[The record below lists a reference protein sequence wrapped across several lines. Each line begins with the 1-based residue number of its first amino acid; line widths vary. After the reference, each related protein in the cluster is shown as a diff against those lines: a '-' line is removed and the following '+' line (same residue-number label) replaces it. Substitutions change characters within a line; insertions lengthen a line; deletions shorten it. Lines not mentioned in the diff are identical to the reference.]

1 MLQPYDRG
9 HQGWQPAPQD
19 LTVKRFDRI
28 SRLRLRWHRLRA
40 PQVVAT
46 WNRRIGDGVDKI
58 ALHTA
63 VVSSIK
69 TKKKLMNEA
78 TKEHWLAKLAKLR
91 VDLRGNPAPHK
102 PLLLLV
108 VIELAEQGLLS
119 KGTVPLTPEL
129 AFRFCT
135 YWTIVAHRR
144 TQKPDVR
151 FPFHHMQSGGFWTA
165 LAEDGSPS
173 PHRSLTRYAALDQ
186 DFEECLGDR
195 AFREEARRVLL
206 CKYFPPDERV
216 ALCALLELPVPSD
229 DEAAGALMHKSPEEA
244 EQKGREARFR
254 LKVVSLY
261 NYTCALTGYRLMTI
275 ASGSIVDAAHIHQFS
290 DSRNNDV
297 RNGIALCK
305 NAHWLFDEGLWT
317 IADDY
322 TVRVALGHFA
332 EDSPDQRPLSDYHGQ
347 RIRLPIA
354 SSLYPDPAHLDWHR
368 REKFVGR
375 D

>member
-1 MLQPYDRG
+1 
-9 HQGWQPAPQD
+9 
-19 LTVKRFDRI
+19 
-28 SRLRLRWHRLRA
+28 
-40 PQVVAT
+40 VVAT
-46 WNRRIGDGVDKI
+46 RNRGIGEGADVL

-63 VVSSIK
+63 VVYSIRTEK
-69 TKKKLMNEA
+69 IDMNEA
-78 TKEHWLAKLAKLR
+78 TKELWLAKLSKLR

-108 VIELAEQGLLS
+108 VIELAEQGFLP

-144 TQKPDVR
+144 SQKPDVR

-165 LAEDGSPS
+165 LAGDGSPS

-216 ALCALLELPVPSD
+216 ALCALLELPVPSE
-229 DEAAGALMHKSPEEA
+229 DEAASALEHKSPEEA

-275 ASGSIVDAAHIHQFS
+275 SSGGIVDAAHIHQFS

-322 TVRVALGHFA
+322 TVKVAKGTFA
-332 EDSPDQRPLSDYHGQ
+332 EHSPDQKPLSDYQGQ
-347 RIRLPIA
+347 RLCLPRDA
-354 SSLYPDPAHLDWHR
+354 AVYPDPARLEWHR
-368 REKFVGR
+368 RKKFVGC

>member
-1 MLQPYDRG
+1 MQ
-9 HQGWQPAPQD
+9 WM
-19 LTVKRFDRI
+19 
-28 SRLRLRWHRLRA
+28 
-40 PQVVAT
+40 VAT
-46 WNRRIGDGVDKI
+46 GNRGIGESVDKT
-58 ALHTA
+58 AFHTTDA
-63 VVSSIK
+63 RSIK
-69 TKKKLMNEA
+69 SKKRLMNQA

-108 VIELAEQGLLS
+108 VIELAEQGLLP

-151 FPFHHMQSGGFWTA
+151 FPFHHMQSGGFWKA
-165 LAEDGSPS
+165 LGQDGNTSPD
-173 PHRSLTRYAALDQ
+173 RRLTRYAVLDQ
-186 DFEECLGDR
+186 DFEQCLGDR
-195 AFREEARRVLL
+195 TFREEARRVLI

-216 ALCALLELPVPSD
+216 ALCSLLDLPVPNE
-229 DEAAGALMHKSPEEA
+229 DEVASASLHRSPEEA
-244 EQKGREARFR
+244 EQRGREARFR

-275 ASGSIVDAAHIHQFS
+275 SSGSIVDAAHIHQFS
-290 DSRNNDV
+290 DSQNNDV

-305 NAHWLFDEGLWT
+305 NAHWLFDEGPWT

-322 TVRVALGHFA
+322 TVNVAVGHFA
-332 EDSPDQRPLSDYHGQ
+332 EDSPEQKPLVDYHGKN
-347 RIRLPIA
+347 IRLP
-354 SSLYPDPAHLDWHR
+354 SDSLFYPDPAYLDWHR
-368 REKFVGR
+368 KRRFLGR
-375 D
+375 DY

>member
-1 MLQPYDRG
+1 
-9 HQGWQPAPQD
+9 
-19 LTVKRFDRI
+19 
-28 SRLRLRWHRLRA
+28 
-40 PQVVAT
+40 VVAT
-46 WNRRIGDGVDKI
+46 RNRGNGESVDRMVLDTTD
-58 ALHTA
+58 A
-63 VVSSIK
+63 SSIK
-69 TKKKLMNEA
+69 TKKKPVNEA

-108 VIELAEQGLLS
+108 VIEMAEQGLLS

-144 TQKPDVR
+144 TQKPDAR

-173 PHRSLTRYAALDQ
+173 PHRSQTRYAALDQ
-186 DFEECLGDR
+186 NFEECLGDR

-206 CKYFPPDERV
+206 CKYFPPDERI
-216 ALCALLELPVPSD
+216 ALCALLELPVPSE
-229 DEAAGALMHKSPEEA
+229 DEAASALEHKSSEEA
-244 EQKGREARFR
+244 EQTGREARFR

-261 NYTCALTGYRLMTI
+261 NYTCALTGYRLITI
-275 ASGSIVDAAHIHQFS
+275 SSGSIVDAAHIHQFS

>member
-1 MLQPYDRG
+1 
-9 HQGWQPAPQD
+9 
-19 LTVKRFDRI
+19 
-28 SRLRLRWHRLRA
+28 
-40 PQVVAT
+40 
-46 WNRRIGDGVDKI
+46 
-58 ALHTA
+58 
-63 VVSSIK
+63 VVSERRRSRAVGASSSNSVTSTLGTARAGPIK
-69 TKKKLMNEA
+69 VWKNPMDDDTRER
-78 TKEHWLAKLAKLR
+78 WLSKLAKLKI
-91 VDLRGNPAPHK
+91 DMKGNPAPHK

-108 VIELAEQGLLS
+108 VIELAEQGLLP

-144 TQKPDVR
+144 SQKPDVR

-173 PHRSLTRYAALDQ
+173 PHRSLTRFAALDQ
-186 DFEECLGDR
+186 DFEECLDDR

-216 ALCALLELPVPSD
+216 ALCSLLELPVPSD
-229 DEAAGALMHKSPEEA
+229 DEAASALMHKSPEEA

-290 DSRNNDV
+290 DPRNNDI

-305 NAHWLFDEGLWT
+305 NAHWLFDVDSGTGNATAFGAVSAGFGYSGGECRNRSFSGVDRSTGSRRSKRGRRAWG
-317 IADDY
+317 
-322 TVRVALGHFA
+322 VKPRVAKQF
-332 EDSPDQRPLSDYHGQ
+332 
-347 RIRLPIA
+347 PI
-354 SSLYPDPAHLDWHR
+354 
-368 REKFVGR
+368 
-375 D
+375 